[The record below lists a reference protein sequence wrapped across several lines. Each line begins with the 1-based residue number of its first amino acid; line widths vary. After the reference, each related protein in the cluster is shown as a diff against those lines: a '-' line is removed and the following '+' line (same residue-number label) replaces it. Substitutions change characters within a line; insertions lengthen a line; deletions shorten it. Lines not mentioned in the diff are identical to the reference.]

1 MNDPFELPSLEEI
14 KEMEK
19 AAIASIRIIAGIRRL
34 SYEQEFINV
43 AAHELRT
50 PIQPIIS
57 LSDILLHKVRD
68 GESRQLI
75 NTIFRSARRLQRL
88 SQDLLDVTRI
98 KSGLLNLN
106 KERFDLK
113 EVISCTVNNS
123 RNQIKNSMRNIR
135 LVYGSDKKEEAKQ
148 EGGVGGQQQQEHQ
161 LHKQLLIQ
169 GNDTIFIEAD
179 KGRISQVIDNL
190 LSNALKFTNEGTTSV
205 SAESKDGQAVVSV
218 KDNGQGIDPDILPR
232 LFTKFAKS

>member
-1 MNDPFELPSLEEI
+1 
-14 KEMEK
+14 MEK

-43 AAHELRT
+43 AVHELRT

-148 EGGVGGQQQQEHQ
+148 EGGVGGQQQQEEHQ

>member
-1 MNDPFELPSLEEI
+1 
-14 KEMEK
+14 MEK

-148 EGGVGGQQQQEHQ
+148 EGGVGGQQQQEEHQ

-169 GNDTIFIEAD
+169 GNDTVFIEAD